1 MKTRVNDEIF
11 ILMTDVRNS
20 GMVGI
25 DVRWWKKPEE
35 SLICSVIKPVFVTVY
50 LMKKLFLKK
59 KIKKDNF
66 VYSFYFNTQ
75 KCPFFLLNF
84 GLSFSF

>member
-25 DVRWWKKPEE
+25 DVCKMMEETGRKPD
-35 SLICSVIKPVFVTVY
+35 LQRNKTGICDCLSHEKT
-50 LMKKLFLKK
+50 LLEKRGKK
-59 KIKKDNF
+59 KTILFTVFISTLKNA
-66 VYSFYFNTQ
+66 
-75 KCPFFLLNF
+75 L
-84 GLSFSF
+84 FSA

>member
-25 DVRWWKKPEE
+25 DVRWWKIPEE

-59 KIKKDNF
+59 RRKKKTILFTVFISTLKNA
-66 VYSFYFNTQ
+66 
-75 KCPFFLLNF
+75 L
-84 GLSFSF
+84 FSA

>member
-59 KIKKDNF
+59 GGKKRQF
-66 VYSFYFNTQ
+66 CLQFLFQHS
-75 KCPFFLLNF
+75 KMPFF
-84 GLSFSF
+84 SS